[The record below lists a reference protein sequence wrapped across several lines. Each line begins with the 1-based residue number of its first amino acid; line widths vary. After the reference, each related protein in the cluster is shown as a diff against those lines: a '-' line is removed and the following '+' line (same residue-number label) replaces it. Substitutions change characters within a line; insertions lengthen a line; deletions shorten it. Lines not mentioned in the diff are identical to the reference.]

1 MTDKV
6 MDGKF
11 TSYGKNWMSYQK
23 NSPNMNATVVYEQ
36 VTPRPGESFL
46 PSVGFCDIHEALN
59 DKRGIYI
66 DK

>member
-1 MTDKV
+1 
-6 MDGKF
+6 
-11 TSYGKNWMSYQK
+11 
-23 NSPNMNATVVYEQ
+23 MNATVVYEQ